1 MIKLIALSV
10 LLNGDISPQKED
22 LSPYIVV
29 EARKR
34 SGKKQRGRRR
44 GGSGLR

>member
-1 MIKLIALSV
+1 MVKV
-10 LLNGDISPQKED
+10 LLYAMMLDPTGCELAPPPEKPRI
-22 LSPYIVV
+22 

-34 SGKKQRGRRR
+34 GKKQRGRRR